1 MNKLSV
7 VIITK
12 NEEKNI
18 KRCLDSVKWAD
29 EKVILDTNSED
40 KTREIAKKEGAAVFT
55 QNEWKG
61 FGKAK
66 KEAVSLASNDWIFSV
81 DADEEVSPELK
92 NDIQKVLKDP
102 GKHVYKV
109 KRNSF
114 YLGKMIKYCGW
125 DKDLPLRLFNRK
137 FANFNEKLVHESV
150 ETDEDPEIIFSP
162 LLHYTYPELG
172 IHLEKINRYTDLAV
186 QDEPGRKISLPGAF
200 AGSLFFFIKMY
211 FLKKGFLDG
220 KEGFILSVM
229 SSYGNLIKYL
239 KFWHK
244 NSR

>member
-1 MNKLSV
+1 MNKISV

-18 KRCLDSVKWAD
+18 KRCLQSVKWAD
-29 EKVILDTNSED
+29 ETVVLDTNSED
-40 KTREIAKKEGAAVFT
+40 KTLELAEKEGAAVYS

-66 KEAVSLASNDWIFSV
+66 KEAVSLASFDWIFSI
-81 DADEEVSPELK
+81 DADEEVTHGLK
-92 NDIQKVLKDP
+92 KEIEEVLKEP
-102 GKHVYKV
+102 QKNVYKV

-125 DKDLPLRLFNRK
+125 DKDHPLRLFNRK
-137 FANFNEKLVHESV
+137 YAGFNEKLVHESV
-150 ETDEDPEIIFSP
+150 ETNEKPGFISSP
-162 LLHYTYPELG
+162 LLHYTYPELSLH
-172 IHLEKINRYTDLAV
+172 IEKINRYTDLAV
-186 QDEPGRKISLPGAF
+186 QEDPKRKISLAGAF
-200 AGSLFFFIKMY
+200 AGSIFFFVKMY

-244 NSR
+244 NK